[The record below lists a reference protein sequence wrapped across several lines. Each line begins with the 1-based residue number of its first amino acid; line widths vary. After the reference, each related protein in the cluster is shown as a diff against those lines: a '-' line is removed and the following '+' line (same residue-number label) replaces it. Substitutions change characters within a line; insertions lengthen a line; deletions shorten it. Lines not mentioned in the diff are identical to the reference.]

1 MWSSPLTVFWE
12 WKWKICLKETK
23 CKICWICQ
31 FADKCEAA
39 SSEFSRHKCDRGT
52 LVTLSHKH
60 FHQLVPIPT
69 HPLVGPAWLW
79 GFGLDSN
86 CKRTGSSSTSI
97 SSDLA
102 WIHISIG
109 IGAVRGLLSFRLI
122 SGVTCLSDFHR
133 PIRDQG
139 QELIFG
145 ERKSCIGQVCDLKDD
160 ALALDRSRHWDPVIF
175 LQDGEEIL
183 TELSTSLNFKT
194 NICCDLHSG
203 FDIEVM
209 KVFN

>member
-1 MWSSPLTVFWE
+1 MQLCF
-12 WKWKICLKETK
+12 KETK
-23 CKICWICQ
+23 CKNCWTCHC
-31 FADKCEAA
+31 ADKCEAA

-52 LVTLSHKH
+52 LVNLSHKH

-69 HPLVGPAWLW
+69 HPLVEPAWLW
-79 GFGLDSN
+79 GLWV
-86 CKRTGSSSTSI
+86 KRTGSSSTSMDSMDTHQHCNW
-97 SSDLA
+97 SSERAAALPAHLRCDLFVRSSSTNQGSA
-102 WIHISIG
+102 
-109 IGAVRGLLSFRLI
+109 GAR
-122 SGVTCLSDFHR
+122 TH
-133 PIRDQG
+133 
-139 QELIFG
+139 FG
-145 ERKSCIGQVCDLKDD
+145 ERKSCIGQVYNLKDD

-175 LQDGEEIL
+175 MQDGEEIL